1 MLVLNSHVCGILR
14 FFLLVLN
21 SYVRRSNIL
30 FQLRI
35 KCVVTTRYLSRVLLS
50 TTTYYGTRGKSLD
63 TKFVLDSVCVSHVTN
78 MIEGKKYHVTAREPD
93 QNKST
98 KIERESTTRKPWA
111 SLAVAASVGYAS
123 PTCVTAR

>member
-1 MLVLNSHVCGILR
+1 MWNSTI
-14 FFLLVLN
+14 FLLVLN

-50 TTTYYGTRGKSLD
+50 TTTYGTHGKSLD
-63 TKFVLDSVCVSHVTN
+63 TKFFLDSVCVSHVTN
-78 MIEGKKYHVTAREPD
+78 MIEGKTYHVTACEPD

-111 SLAVAASVGYAS
+111 SLAMAASVGYAP
-123 PTCVTAR
+123 PTCVPAR